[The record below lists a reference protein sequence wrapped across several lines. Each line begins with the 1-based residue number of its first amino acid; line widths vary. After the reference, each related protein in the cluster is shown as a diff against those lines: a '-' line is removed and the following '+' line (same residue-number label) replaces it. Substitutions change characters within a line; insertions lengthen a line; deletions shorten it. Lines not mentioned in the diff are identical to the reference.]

1 MLRWIWNNLGTLALA
16 FFLAVTVWIVAVNL
30 DDPIV
35 ERTAPEPIPI
45 EVSGLPEDLLIVGD
59 VPEAAEVTLRAPE
72 SVWSQLQPEDIHL
85 SIDLSDMAAGTYEVR
100 LRPEVNQ
107 KATQITQVNPATVSI
122 TLEPSASQTVPIEV
136 FTVGEPALGFQ
147 AQDPVVVPKEVSVI
161 GPDSAVKKVAS
172 AQAQINVTN
181 RQQGLD
187 QLVSLT
193 PMDDEGNTVD
203 DVQIQPE
210 RARVSVEIRLRTSYR
225 LVSVIPNIEGRD
237 ALEETEYYQVTGIT
251 VEPPDVVVRSS
262 DIDALN
268 ALPGFVS
275 TVPLDILDATGN
287 IERRLPLDLPE
298 GISLV
303 GEQSVLVKVNIEPV
317 RKSVTVSRTVEILN
331 LGEELYARTSPTEV
345 DVILTGPSAT
355 LDSLDPGDV
364 RVVLDMIDYGLGI
377 YQLEPQVLVL
387 PPLITFDDP
396 IPATVEVMVSD
407 EPPPTASPTPT
418 P

>member
-1 MLRWIWNNLGTLALA
+1 MLRWIWDKLGTLVLA
-16 FFLAVTVWIVAVNL
+16 FFLAATVWIVAVNQ

-35 ERTAPEPIPI
+35 ERTSPEPVPI
-45 EVSGLPEDLLIVGD
+45 EVTGVPENLLIVGD
-59 VPEAAEVTLRAPE
+59 IPEAAEVTLRAPE
-72 SVWSQLQPEDIHL
+72 SVWSEIQPDEIHL
-85 SIDLSDMAAGTYEVR
+85 SIDLSGMTAGTYDVH
-100 LRPEVNQ
+100 LQPEIDQ
-107 KATQITQVNPATVSI
+107 KATQITAVNPETVTI
-122 TLEPSASQTVPIEV
+122 ALEPSASQTVPIEV

-161 GPDSAVKKVAS
+161 GPDSAVNKVAS

-193 PMDDEGNTVD
+193 PVDKDRNTVE

-237 ALEETEYYQVTGIT
+237 ALEETGYYQVTGIT
-251 VEPPDVVVRSS
+251 VDPPDVVVRSS
-262 DIDALN
+262 DIAALN
-268 ALPGFVS
+268 DLPGFVG
-275 TVPLDILDATGN
+275 TVPLNILDATGD
-287 IERRLPLDLPE
+287 IERRMPLDLPE

-303 GEQSVLVKVNIEPV
+303 GEQSVLVNVSIEPV
-317 RKSVTVSRTVEILN
+317 RKSVTVSRAVETLN
-331 LGEELYARTSPTEV
+331 LGENLYARTSPSEV
-345 DVILTGPSAT
+345 DIILTGPSAT
-355 LDSLDPGDV
+355 LDSLEPGDV
-364 RVVLDMIDYGLGI
+364 RVVLDMIDYGVGI

-387 PPLITFDDP
+387 PSEVTFDDP

-407 EPPPTASPTPT
+407 EPPPTPSPTSAP
-418 P
+418 